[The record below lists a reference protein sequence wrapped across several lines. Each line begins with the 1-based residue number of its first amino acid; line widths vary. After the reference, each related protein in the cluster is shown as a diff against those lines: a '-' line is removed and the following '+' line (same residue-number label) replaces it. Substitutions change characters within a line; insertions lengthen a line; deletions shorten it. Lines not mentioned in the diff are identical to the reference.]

1 MSIGSCFYEIKPFK
15 FYVDLFI
22 DSLYSVYFR
31 NRNHSYFRVSEFSND
46 YEDDS
51 STYPLQPTINTQTNF
66 NILEAQIQEG
76 DTLQAIALRFNCSVS
91 ISVIQVEAMV

>member
-1 MSIGSCFYEIKPFK
+1 MSSTNFPR
-15 FYVDLFI
+15 
-22 DSLYSVYFR
+22 FR
-31 NRNHSYFRVSEFSND
+31 FRIRNHTLFRVSD
-46 YEDDS
+46 YSDDHEDA

-91 ISVIQVEAMV
+91 LHFDY